1 MKALQESPETWNMI
15 DWAVSSLDFAVRA
28 GRIPN
33 PLVAASSQT
42 KVRGALRIAAVK
54 GNLYADDEWLIFAE
68 PGKVWFSDEPV
79 LFENLVYPLTGTP
92 VWRDVPR
99 LLRGIARLHGARHV
113 LFGDMFGV
121 AAPHYRKA
129 AGVKALGRSFI
140 TTL

>member
-1 MKALQESPETWNMI
+1 MI
-15 DWAVSSLDFAVRA
+15 DWAVSSLDFAVRG

-33 PLVAASSQT
+33 PLVAASSQA

-54 GNLYADDEWLIFAE
+54 GNLYANSEWLIFAE
-68 PGKVWFSDEPV
+68 PGNVWFSDEPV

-92 VWRDVPR
+92 VWSDVPR
-99 LLRGIARLHGARHV
+99 LLRGVARLHGAKHV

-140 TTL
+140 TTV

>member
-1 MKALQESPETWNMI
+1 MRALTEDLVTWALI
-15 DWAVSSLDFAVRA
+15 DDGVSRLDVAVRG

-33 PLVAASSQT
+33 PLVASSSQS
-42 KVRGALRIAAVK
+42 KVRNALRAAAFR
-54 GNLYADDEWLIFAE
+54 GHLYADDDWLIFVE
-68 PGKVWFSDEPV
+68 PGKVWLSDEPV

-99 LLRGIARLHGARHV
+99 LLRSIARLHGARHV

-121 AAPHYRKA
+121 ASPHYRKA

-140 TTL
+140 ITL